1 MSHLTNTTKNVAWNT
16 FGSLFYLA
24 CQWLTTVVVVR
35 LSGDYEYAG
44 FLSLAMS
51 VSNLFVPIG
60 LYKIRSYQVS
70 DVNGEFSSQEY
81 IGFRIITIVLGLLL
95 VFVYTVITCDGEV
108 VPVILIYCVYKAIE
122 VHIDVFHG
130 IDQKAG
136 NMVYCGISMALRG
149 ILSLLA
155 FSLVLSFTGS
165 LIHAIS
171 SMVIISLPVAI
182 LDIKW
187 ASCFDKVLPVFNFSI
202 FLSLF
207 RKCLPAV
214 LGVACCAAVTSFA
227 RQILGEMLGASEL
240 GCYSSV
246 CAPAAI
252 VQAGALN
259 AYAPFL
265 GLFASSEIDGDRRRF
280 NHMISQLLL
289 AVLGICLVVLIICF
303 LIGKPVLILI
313 YGESIAGSTSLIYG
327 AIISSFLTA
336 LIGMFGDLLIVRRKM
351 NVNLVANI
359 AAVIS
364 IVPLSFALIS
374 SFGANGASCAISLAY
389 CLGCLV
395 SFPFLIK

>member
-1 MSHLTNTTKNVAWNT
+1 MSSLNKTTKNVAWNT
-16 FGSLFYLA
+16 FGSIFYLA
-24 CQWLTTVVVVR
+24 CQWLTTVAVVR

-51 VSNLFVPIG
+51 IANLFVPIG

-70 DVNGEFSSQEY
+70 DVNGEFSSREY
-81 IGFRIITIVLGLLL
+81 IGFRISTIIFGLVI
-95 VFVYTVITCDGEV
+95 VFAYTVFTCNVDA
-108 VPVILIYCVYKAIE
+108 VPVIVIYCVYKSIE
-122 VHIDVFHG
+122 VYVDVFHG

-149 ILSLLA
+149 VLSLLA
-155 FSLVLSFTGS
+155 FSLALSFTDS
-165 LIHAIS
+165 LFIAIT
-171 SMVIISLPVAI
+171 SMVIVSLPVAF
-182 LDIKW
+182 LDVKW
-187 ASCFDKVLPVFNFSI
+187 ASSFDDVLPVFNVAV

-214 LGVACCAAVTSFA
+214 LGVACCAAVTSFS

-240 GCYSSV
+240 GYYSSV

-265 GLFASSEIDGDRRRF
+265 GLFASAEKDGDRRRF
-280 NHMISQLLL
+280 NNMILQLLL
-289 AVLGICLVVLIICF
+289 AVFIICAVVLSLCYLF
-303 LIGKPVLILI
+303 GNQALIVIFGQ
-313 YGESIAGSTSLIYG
+313 SIVGYTSLIYG
-327 AIISSFLTA
+327 AVISSFLTA

-359 AAVIS
+359 VAVIA
-364 IVPLSFALIS
+364 IVPLSFVLIS
-374 SFGANGASCAISLAY
+374 SFGANGASYAISFAY
-389 CLGCLV
+389 FLGCLV
-395 SFPFLIK
+395 SYPLLIK